1 VTGVVSLQGRNA
13 KGMEAKIPSLVKIIE
28 TEQEE
33 LKQFDTELEKKSL
46 I

>member
-1 VTGVVSLQGRNA
+1 
-13 KGMEAKIPSLVKIIE
+13 MEAKIPSLVKIIE

-33 LKQFDTELEKKSL
+33 LKQFDTELEKRSL